1 MYGYRD
7 ADGAW
12 HGHVVILVDKNGR
25 NTGHKGLMLGAH
37 GTPVSAVQ
45 FVTAEGFEQG
55 CFKIPEMRLL
65 NVLRPTISDAQ

>member
-1 MYGYRD
+1 M
-7 ADGAW
+7 
-12 HGHVVILVDKNGR
+12 ILVDKNGR